1 MSERDSVSAEL
12 TVNVRTR
19 DGELKVIPAVVG
31 DSLMETI
38 RAAGIDE
45 VLAICGGCCSCG
57 TCHVYVE
64 EQRLE
69 ALPPMSDDENTIL
82 GFSDHRAP
90 NSRLSCQ
97 VRMTAELANLE
108 LTVAPED

>member
-1 MSERDSVSAEL
+1 MPDKEGEQAQFTVS
-12 TVNVRTR
+12 VRTR
-19 DGELKVIPAVVG
+19 EGEVQAIPAVVG

-64 EQRLE
+64 GGR
-69 ALPPMSDDENTIL
+69 ADDLPPMSDDEEVVL
-82 GFSDHRAP
+82 GFSDYREA

-97 VRMTAELANLE
+97 IRFTPGLAGLE
-108 LTVAPED
+108 LTIAPED

>member
-1 MSERDSVSAEL
+1 MSDQEGAETDL
-12 TVNVRTR
+12 TVRVTTR
-19 DGELKVIPAVVG
+19 DGEVRTIPAVVG

-38 RAAGIDE
+38 RGAGIDE

-64 EQRLE
+64 EERLE
-69 ALPPMSDDENTIL
+69 TLPPMSDDEDVVL
-82 GFSDHRAP
+82 GFSDHREP

-97 VRMTAELANLE
+97 IRFTSEFANIE
-108 LTVAPED
+108 LTIAPED

>member
-1 MSERDSVSAEL
+1 MGDRDDELPPFTVS
-12 TVNVRTR
+12 VRTR
-19 DGELKVIPAVVG
+19 EGEAKAIPAIVG
-31 DSLMETI
+31 NSLMETI

-64 EQRLE
+64 GGRAHE
-69 ALPPMSDDENTIL
+69 LPPMSDDEEAVL
-82 GFSDHRAP
+82 GLSDYREA

-97 VRMTAELANLE
+97 IRFTPDLAGLE
-108 LTVAPED
+108 LTIAPED